1 MEIDISI
8 AGCGGLLISL
18 DENYLLTCTK
28 WFRVLLARIP
38 KLKEYWHWIWNH
50 NQCITARPKC
60 WHFANGFFKR
70 IWLMIYFMLWFKF
83 HWRIYLAVPLTIGHQ
98 WPSSMSTYGVA
109 TTQWVSTT
117 LLHKGCPR
125 IKSSLKYEFK
135 SIFDFFFVEPAW
147 YVIIVFDCFTS

>member
-1 MEIDISI
+1 MQYICIIQSGIHGVIYLPSNMLGCNSRALNQYISLHNRKSRCGVKTWLRSSHLPNGNSYSDKTTSLSLVGGFLTQITFYKNGFEMEIDISI

-60 WHFANGFFKR
+60 WHFVNGLF
-70 IWLMIYFMLWFKF
+70 
-83 HWRIYLAVPLTIGHQ
+83 
-98 WPSSMSTYGVA
+98 
-109 TTQWVSTT
+109 
-117 LLHKGCPR
+117 
-125 IKSSLKYEFK
+125 
-135 SIFDFFFVEPAW
+135 
-147 YVIIVFDCFTS
+147 